1 MSAEYPA
8 DDTVLPDKL
17 RASVAASMALE
28 KLARRF
34 QVEMLVLNDL
44 DTGLL
49 TNVGLRPGFTPLP
62 GTDDVMVVP
71 EGDKPQKRG
80 KTVFSVLWNVQ
91 HPPGVRGSQRH

>member
-34 QVEMLVLNDL
+34 
-44 DTGLL
+44 
-49 TNVGLRPGFTPLP
+49 
-62 GTDDVMVVP
+62 
-71 EGDKPQKRG
+71 
-80 KTVFSVLWNVQ
+80 
-91 HPPGVRGSQRH
+91 